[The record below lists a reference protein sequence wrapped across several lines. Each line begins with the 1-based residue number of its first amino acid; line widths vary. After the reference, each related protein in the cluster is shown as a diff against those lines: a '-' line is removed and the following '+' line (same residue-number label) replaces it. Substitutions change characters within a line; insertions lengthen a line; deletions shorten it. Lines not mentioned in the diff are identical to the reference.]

1 MKAYVQ
7 FYVKQGDPP
16 KMAEACGSDGVFT
29 LDARNKLDVMIQ
41 DAKDRMSSLKA
52 VQKYEHFEI
61 RRGNL
66 GAYVILHS
74 TMEKINQ
81 RRN

>member
-16 KMAEACGSDGVFT
+16 KMVEACGSDGVFV
-29 LDARNKLDVMIQ
+29 LDARNGLWTMEE
-41 DAKDRMSSLKA
+41 DAKDRMRILWT

-66 GAYVILHS
+66 KCYVVMYS
-74 TMEKINQ
+74 TMDG
-81 RRN
+81 